1 MKRPALETVCLAAAL
16 IAAAIAVYEACF
28 NRWPTQWEQLMWIAF
43 AVTMAY
49 YFRAAIRTGKVARA
63 RLAEIGPASRIRLR
77 IRLATAPGD
86 ELVIVEETSEHLA
99 RVAHYGGGDGGDR
112 WFEIFPGDGFIT
124 EAGVI
129 VEIQAAP

>member
-16 IAAAIAVYEACF
+16 IAAAIAVFEACF

-43 AVTMAY
+43 AIVMAY
-49 YFRAAIRTGKVARA
+49 YFRAAIRGGKDARA
-63 RLAEIGPASRIRLR
+63 MLAETGPASRIRLR
-77 IRLATAPGD
+77 VRLATAAGD
-86 ELVIVEETSEHLA
+86 QPVIVDQTSDQLA
-99 RVAHYGGGDGGDR
+99 LIARYGADTADGR
-112 WFEIFPGDGFIT
+112 WFEVFPGDGFIT